1 MSKSVKDLMNEKS
14 SRQKSLQFTEKA
26 MPLFFLVC
34 AIISILTTF
43 GIVFTLAKETFTFFS
58 DVPILEFLTGKEWY
72 PFFKNDPSF
81 GILPLLS
88 GTFLIAGIAML
99 VAVPLGL
106 ASAIYLSEYAT
117 ERTRK
122 IVKPVLEVLAGVP
135 TVVYGLF
142 ALTFVTPLLQ
152 TVYPELADIQCAKP
166 WYCRGDHDHPADYV
180 LIGRSDG
187 RCAERHARGSLSFRG
202 YPFGSGA

>member
-43 GIVFTLAKETFTFFS
+43 GIVFTLAKETFTFFN
-58 DVPILEFLTGKEWY
+58 DVPILEFLTGREWY

-99 VAVPLGL
+99 VAVPLG
-106 ASAIYLSEYAT
+106 SSLSHLF
-117 ERTRK
+117 ERICNRTDQKNRQ
-122 IVKPVLEVLAGVP
+122 AGSGGFGRGS
-135 TVVYGLF
+135 YGSLRAVRLDVRYPF
-142 ALTFVTPLLQ
+142 AADS
-152 TVYPELADIQCAKP
+152 YPELADIQCAEP
-166 WYCRGDHDHPADYV
+166 WYCRGDHDHPADHV
-180 LIGRSDG
+180 LVGRSDG
-187 RCAERHARGSLSFRG
+187 RCAERHA
-202 YPFGSGA
+202 